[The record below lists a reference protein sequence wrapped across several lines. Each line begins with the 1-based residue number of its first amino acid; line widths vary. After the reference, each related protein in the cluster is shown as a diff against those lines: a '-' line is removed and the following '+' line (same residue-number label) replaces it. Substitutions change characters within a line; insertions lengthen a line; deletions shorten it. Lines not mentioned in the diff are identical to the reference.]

1 MKELVKYI
9 LFLVTFVFSPETHA
23 QDLENIGKKDML
35 KVSGGLNYTSV
46 FYNASGIPDR
56 RQPYTYFVNGNIT
69 GNILGITLPF
79 NFSYS
84 NNQLNYTQQ
93 YNIQSFNPTYKW
105 VKGYAGITSMNFSQ
119 YTMANH
125 IFAGAGIELT
135 PKNFKFAALYGR
147 FKKATEFDFEN
158 NSDINMAYKRMGWGA
173 YAGYEKSG
181 HGIKLIYFA
190 AKDDVRSLTFAPI
203 NTNITPMENTVISA
217 VGKTTL
223 LKSLTLEAEYALSG
237 LTRNLNSPSDVNS
250 PPFNQ
255 LPLIFTPSATS
266 QFFSAY
272 KGSLGYRFKTFGINF
287 NYERVN
293 PDYKTLGAYYFN
305 NDLENFTL
313 APSITLLKGKLN
325 LSSNTGLQRNNLDNS
340 KLNTTKRWVGSFN
353 ASYNPDQHWSLTGS
367 FSNFSSFTKQRPQ
380 TDPFYRNT
388 LDTLNFYQLS
398 QNGMTSVSYNFGK
411 TKYKHNVMFTSNY
424 QVTGQDQGAIADPGA
439 FGSGV
444 DIKLPSTV
452 SNSNAGYTIQFTQSK
467 TGINTVINYNKSILT
482 GFNILY
488 YGPNVNIS
496 QVLYKNLL
504 RITLGSSY
512 NQMITN
518 NVKTNEIFNHRLAV
532 NYSPKLKNE
541 KIGRFNFSLSATYIQ
556 KLKTIATAVAF
567 NEFNCNLGLN
577 YSF

>member
-1 MKELVKYI
+1 M
-9 LFLVTFVFSPETHA
+9 TFIFSLEIHA
-23 QDLENIGKKDML
+23 QDLEKIGKKDML
-35 KVSGGLNYTSV
+35 KVSGGLNYSSV
-46 FYNASGIPDR
+46 FYNANGIPNR

-69 GNILGITLPF
+69 GNVLGITLPF

-105 VKGYAGITSMNFSQ
+105 IKGYAGITSMNFSQ

-125 IFAGAGIELT
+125 IFAGGGIELT

-158 NSDINMAYKRMGWGA
+158 NSDVNMAYKRMGWGA
-173 YAGYEKSG
+173 YAGYEKNG
-181 HGIKLIYFA
+181 HGIKLIYFS
-190 AKDDVRSLTFAPI
+190 AKDDVKSLTFTPI
-203 NTNITPMENTVISA
+203 NTNVTPMDNTVISV

-223 LKSLTLEAEYALSG
+223 LKSLTFEAEYALSG

-250 PPFNQ
+250 PPHNQ
-255 LPLIFTPSATS
+255 LPILFTPNATS

-272 KGSLGYRFKTFGINF
+272 KGSVGYRYKIFGINF

-305 NDLENFTL
+305 NDLENFTI
-313 APSITLLKGKLN
+313 APSLTLLSGKLN
-325 LSSNTGLQRNNLDNS
+325 ISTNTGLQRNNLDNS
-340 KLNTTKRWVGSFN
+340 KLNTTKRWVGAFN
-353 ASYNPDQHWSLTGS
+353 ATYSPDQHWNLTGS
-367 FSNFSSFTKQRPQ
+367 YSNFSSFTKQRPQ

-398 QNGMTSVSYNFGK
+398 QNGMGSVSYNFGK
-411 TKYKHNVMFTSNY
+411 TKHKHNIMFTGNY
-424 QVTGQDQGAIADPGA
+424 QVTGQNQGAIADPGA
-439 FGSGV
+439 FGTGA
-444 DIKLPSTV
+444 DIKLPNTV
-452 SNSNAGYTIQFTQSK
+452 TNFNAGYTIQFTKSK
-467 TGINTVINYNKSILT
+467 TSINTLINYNKSALT
-482 GFNILY
+482 GFDIIY
-488 YGPNVNIS
+488 YGPNINIS

-504 RITLGSSY
+504 RVTLGSSY
-512 NQMITN
+512 NQLTTN

-556 KLKTIATAVAF
+556 KLKSIATANAF
-567 NEFNCNLGLN
+567 NELNCNLALSYN
-577 YSF
+577 F